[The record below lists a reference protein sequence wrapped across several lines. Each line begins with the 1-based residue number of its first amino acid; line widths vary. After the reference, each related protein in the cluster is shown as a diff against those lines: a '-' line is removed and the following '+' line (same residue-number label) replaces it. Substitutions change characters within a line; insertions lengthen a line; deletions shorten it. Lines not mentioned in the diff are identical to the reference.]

1 MHSKVDFITGLC
13 LMAFSIAGYLTAG
26 QFPPAPKGLAP
37 GDYPR
42 AILGMLFILG
52 GILAGNAFFTIKKKA
67 FPDKKN
73 FEKGELKQV
82 FILVAVIAGYI
93 QLLSVFGYLLLTPVV
108 VFIMMYLYG
117 LRKWVQMAVISIV
130 TSVSTFV
137 LFNNYMYVL
146 LPRFNLF

>member
-13 LMAFSIAGYLTAG
+13 LIAFSIVGVVAAGN
-26 QFPPAPKGLAP
+26 FPPAPKGLAP
-37 GDYPR
+37 GDFPR
-42 AILGMLFILG
+42 AIFVLLFILG
-52 GILAGNAFFTIKKKA
+52 GILAGNAFYTIKKKA
-67 FPDKKN
+67 FPDKKSY
-73 FEKGELKQV
+73 EKGELKQV
-82 FILVAVIAGYI
+82 FVLVSVIAAYI

-108 VFIMMYLYG
+108 VFVMMYLYG
-117 LRKWVQMAVISIV
+117 LRKWVRMAVISIV